1 MRQPAFRDGLGS
13 QALLAALS
21 KPTILPLLIFAWLAA
36 TAWLRP
42 LSLPDEGRYVGV
54 ALEMLGS
61 GDWLVPTLD
70 TLPYFHKPPF
80 FYWMTAASLATFGVH
95 EWAARAP
102 SLLAA
107 TGCGLGLFY
116 FLRRWTG
123 DAMAGIALLA
133 LATTPLFYGGAQFA
147 NLDMLVTACI
157 AGTILC
163 AAHAVLAADD
173 GRPQRAALAAAYVFA
188 ALGILAKGL
197 IGVVIPAVV
206 IGAWLG
212 VTARPRMIL
221 RLAWLP
227 GLAVFALIAAPWFIL
242 MQARY
247 PGFSHYFFVHHHFER
262 YAAQGFNNPRPFWFI
277 VAAFAGA
284 TLPWCL
290 SLVGAVRGSTTTEVS
305 GASKD
310 VRALMWTWLVATLVF
325 FSIPKSKLIGYVM
338 VAAPPLAALAAE
350 GVARAAGDAARAR
363 TWATRIAALAVL
375 IGAGMITYVEKR
387 DRSHDNTRELAATLQ
402 SLGASPADPLLAMSN
417 YPFSLAFYLRHP
429 QPIRVVEDWG
439 QSWVTQ
445 KDTWRRELFEAAEFA
460 PARGRTL
467 LVTPE
472 AMRLLLACSSRTAW
486 LIVPGLSARNVPQLE
501 GLERVAQ
508 IGNDAIWRKTP
519 SNPSAP
525 HPDCFP

>member
-1 MRQPAFRDGLGS
+1 
-13 QALLAALS
+13 
-21 KPTILPLLIFAWLAA
+21 LLIFAWLAA
-36 TAWLRP
+36 AAWLRP

-54 ALEMLGS
+54 ALEMLWS
-61 GDWLVPTLD
+61 GNWLVPTLD
-70 TLPYFHKPPF
+70 TLPYFHKPPL
-80 FYWMTAASLATFGVH
+80 FYWTTAASLATFGIH
-95 EWAARAP
+95 EWAARVP

-107 TGCGLGLFY
+107 TGCALGVFY
-116 FLRRWTG
+116 FLRRWAD
-123 DAMAGIALLA
+123 DAQAGIALLA

-173 GRPQRAALAAAYVFA
+173 GSPQRAALAAAYVFA
-188 ALGILAKGL
+188 ALGVLSKGL
-197 IGVVIPAVV
+197 IGVVIPAIV

-212 VTARPRMIL
+212 ITARPRMML
-221 RLAWLP
+221 RLVWLP
-227 GLAVFALIAAPWFIL
+227 GFVLFGLIAAPWFLL
-242 MQARY
+242 MEMRY

-277 VAAFAGA
+277 VVAFAGA

-290 SLVGAVRGSTTTEVS
+290 SLTGLARTGGATPVYGP
-305 GASKD
+305 SKD
-310 VRALMWTWLVATLVF
+310 VRDLMWTWLIATLIF

-338 VAAPPLAALAAE
+338 VAAPALAVLAADGLTR
-350 GVARAAGDAARAR
+350 VAGDAPRARA
-363 TWATRIAALAVL
+363 WATRIALVAVL
-375 IGAGMITYVEKR
+375 IGTSMMVYVERR
-387 DRSHDNTRELAATLQ
+387 DHNRDNTRELALRLQ
-402 SLGASPADPLLAMSN
+402 TLGASPADPLLAMSH

-445 KDTWRRELFEAAEFA
+445 KDTWRRELFEAAAFA
-460 PARGRTL
+460 PDRGKRL
-467 LVTPE
+467 LLTPD
-472 AMRLLLACSSRTAW
+472 AMHLLLACSPVTMW
-486 LIVPGLSARNVPQLE
+486 LIVPGVNAHSVPQLA

-508 IGNDAIWRKTP
+508 VGNDTVWRKTP
-519 SNPSAP
+519 ASPNAP